1 MMSVC
6 SMLGRAV
13 GDAIMMS
20 GVCVLQG
27 WERLAPQERLAAPA
41 GSRQAQ
47 PQSRSSDRDRQ
58 QVKDHDSRDR

>member
-1 MMSVC
+1 MS
-6 SMLGRAV
+6 
-13 GDAIMMS
+13 DAIMMS

-27 WERLAPQERLAAPA
+27 GERLAPQERLAVPA

-58 QVKDHDSRDR
+58 QAKDYDSRDR